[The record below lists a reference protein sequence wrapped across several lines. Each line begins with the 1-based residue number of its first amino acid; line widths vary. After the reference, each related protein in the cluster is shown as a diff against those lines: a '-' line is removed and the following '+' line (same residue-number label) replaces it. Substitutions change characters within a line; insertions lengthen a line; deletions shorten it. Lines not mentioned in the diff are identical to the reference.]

1 MIPILATAV
10 RALSSKL
17 GRDFMSPAGKKAAES
32 AGLGAE
38 YKTVRASLQR
48 TVRDQASNL
57 RTGRRFD
64 GVKLELD
71 ESARRSFD
79 YSELVDRVAAGERPN
94 VAARKMLAEAATLK
108 LKGQEVRGA
117 QALEAAEKVTK
128 WNRQYDRLKKNPRG
142 FVTPEGVR
150 FSKSDVESLLDD
162 GVYKVTAKAARDLQS
177 LTNVLNNSPGELMV
191 RKDGLARGGFMK
203 SLRNAQVPTMVRNH
217 LARRMS
223 EMGPTELVD
232 TLKKSPQ
239 VTMAAYSSDGAVY
252 AANIHRILYAWGL
265 DKKKVEQYARE
276 GARAAGIA
284 DPAEVREY
292 VRLDLQYWDRA
303 VQGAEHA

>member
-1 MIPILATAV
+1 MIPVLATAV

-17 GRDFMSPAGKKAAES
+17 GRDFMTSAGKKAAES

-64 GVKLELD
+64 VVKLELD

-79 YSELVDRVAAGERPN
+79 YSELVDRVASGERPN

-177 LTNVLNNSPGELMV
+177 LVNVLNRSPGELMV
-191 RKDGLARGGFMK
+191 HKDGLARGGFMK
-203 SLRNAQVPTMVRNH
+203 SLRNAEVPMMVRNH

-223 EMGPTELVD
+223 EMGPAELAD
-232 TLKKSPQ
+232 TLKKSPE

-252 AANIHRILYAWGL
+252 ANNIHRILYAWGL
-265 DKKKVEQYARE
+265 DTKKVEQYARE
-276 GARAAGIA
+276 GARAAGIT
-284 DPAEVREY
+284 DPEEVEEY
-292 VRLDLQYWDRA
+292 VKLDLQYWDRA
-303 VQGAEHA
+303 VQDTEHA